1 VRKSAGYAFIIAEYR
16 IFARTIAAVKEHSL
30 VLLMWFVS
38 FSLSCLSPLFVAL
51 PRGMYLLYTAKVNV
65 PCHMPSSGSVL
76 KKISTLKG
84 SIQAVGF
91 SENLSLCVL

>member
-1 VRKSAGYAFIIAEYR
+1 
-16 IFARTIAAVKEHSL
+16 
-30 VLLMWFVS
+30 M
-38 FSLSCLSPLFVAL
+38 C
-51 PRGMYLLYTAKVNV
+51 LLYTAKVNV